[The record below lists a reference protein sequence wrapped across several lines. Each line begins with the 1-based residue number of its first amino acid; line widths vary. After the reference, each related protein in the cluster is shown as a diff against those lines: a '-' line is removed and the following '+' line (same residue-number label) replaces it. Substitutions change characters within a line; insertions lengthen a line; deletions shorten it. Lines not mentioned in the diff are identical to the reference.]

1 MAVAFGGEIRKE
13 KYEMTPSSALVTGD
27 LTGYGGNFA
36 AVDVSRDVY
45 GLFGEVNIPIITG
58 LETNLALRYD
68 DYENVGSKT
77 TGKIGVRYQ
86 PNRTIL
92 LRSAYGT
99 GFRAP
104 SLLDLYAPATTG
116 VTPAGPQRSAAL
128 RCHWLGDGLCD
139 AVPDHQRRQ
148 SEPEA

>member
-1 MAVAFGGEIRKE
+1 M
-13 KYEMTPSSALVTGD
+13 
-27 LTGYGGNFA
+27 
-36 AVDVSRDVY
+36 SRDVY

-104 SLLDLYAPATTG
+104 SLLDLYAPQTTG
-116 VTPAGPQRSAAL
+116 VTPAGPERSAAL
-128 RCHWLGDGLCD
+128 RRHRLDDRLRD

-148 SEPEA
+148 SEPQARDVEELHRRHRAGADQPGLGRRSTTSTSS